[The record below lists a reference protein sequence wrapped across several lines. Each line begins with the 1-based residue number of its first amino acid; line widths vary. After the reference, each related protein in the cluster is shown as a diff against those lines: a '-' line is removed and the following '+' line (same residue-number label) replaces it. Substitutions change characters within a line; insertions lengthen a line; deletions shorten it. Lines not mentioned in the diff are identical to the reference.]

1 MNGRIHEWSNQV
13 GQVFNTKPRDGS
25 SNNIFWVNRGKIEDL
40 LGLVLHNPGVHIC
53 IDGPT
58 GTGKSSLAIT
68 TLNRFRIN
76 YNLVQITSSMTW
88 QGFCREL
95 IDSGSNKG
103 KSYSTKFAV
112 GLKNG
117 LPTFMLESEAGSQER
132 QADNIDLMNKIA
144 EQTNEHDICRSL
156 ANHNILLFI
165 DDFERAKPDLTVR
178 IADMC
183 KLLTQSFQNSYSK
196 IVIAGTDDI
205 CRRLYEANASLEGRL
220 EQISVGT
227 FGDPGES
234 WNFIKKGFDELKLLH
249 PGNSKIK
256 EERDS
261 LPNSI
266 SVIYEAAD
274 GLPKSLNQLG
284 RSIAI
289 NARITSKGHRYINA
303 SDIRDSAKEHFNKA
317 LRSQDRKFRPILE
330 FIRGNVIAQV
340 VLNHLYTQG
349 IGHIHN
355 WSEIT
360 TALQHEFSEQQIDQA
375 VKELIKLNFLVRTGA
390 QDDILFTTEPEFAH
404 IFGRIVSG
412 KCIYSSN
419 PNVQKF
425 RNQLTPQLSLPWF

>member
-88 QGFCREL
+88 QDFCREL
-95 IDSGSNKG
+95 IDSGSNKE

-112 GLKNG
+112 GIKDG
-117 LPTFMLESEAGSQER
+117 LPTFMLEGETGSKER
-132 QADNIDLMNKIA
+132 QADNIDLVNRIA
-144 EQTNEHDICRSL
+144 ETINEHDICRCL
-156 ANHNILLFI
+156 ANHNILIFI
-165 DDFERAKPDLTVR
+165 DDFERAKPELTVR
-178 IADMC
+178 VADMC

-196 IVIAGTDDI
+196 ILIAGTDDI

-227 FGDPGES
+227 LGNSGES
-234 WNFIKKGFDELKLLH
+234 WHFIQKGFDKLRLWH
-249 PGNSKIK
+249 PNNSTIQ

-261 LPNSI
+261 LKDSI
-266 SVIYEAAD
+266 AAVYEAAD

-284 RSIAI
+284 RSIALK
-289 NARITSKGHRYINA
+289 ARISTNKRRQITA
-303 SDIRDSAKEHFNKA
+303 SDIRESAEEHFYKA
-317 LRSQDRKFRPILE
+317 LRSQDRKFRPILG
-330 FIRGNVIAQV
+330 FIRGNVVAQA
-340 VLNHLYTQG
+340 VLHHLYIQG
-349 IGHIHN
+349 IGKIHN
-355 WSEIT
+355 WSEISMS
-360 TALQHEFSEQQIDQA
+360 LQNEFSDQQIDHA
-375 VKELIKLNFLVRTGA
+375 VKDLIQLNFLVRTGA
-390 QDDILFTTEPEFAH
+390 QDDILFTAEPEFAF
-404 IFGRIVSG
+404 IFGRIISG
-412 KCIYSSN
+412 KCIYSHS
-419 PNVQKF
+419 PYVQKF
-425 RNQLTPQLSLPWF
+425 RSQLTPQLVLPWF